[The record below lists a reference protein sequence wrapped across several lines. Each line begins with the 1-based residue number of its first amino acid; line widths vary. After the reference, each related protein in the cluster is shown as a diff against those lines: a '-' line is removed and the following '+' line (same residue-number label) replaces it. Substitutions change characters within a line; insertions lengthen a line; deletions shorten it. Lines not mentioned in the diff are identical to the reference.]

1 MEIAT
6 KIAPLGL
13 ALIMLGLGM
22 SLTVKDFTR
31 VIKFPKDFFV
41 GFVCQMLVLPIIGFT
56 LIKLLNTP
64 IELALGVMII
74 AAAPGGVTSNVL
86 TKFADGDVALSIS
99 LTAIISLI
107 SIISVPFIIF
117 LSIDLLNITYVARE
131 ISMIGIS
138 LKMFFVVTIPVL
150 LGMIIRYFA
159 ENFILKNVLLIQ
171 RLSIALFV
179 LVFVSIYIEEWD
191 NIVSFITRAG
201 LIALVLNI
209 VMMIV
214 GFYVAKFFASGVAQQ
229 RCISLECGL
238 QNGTLAVFVSTQLF
252 DEMVYI
258 VPTAAYALIMM
269 VTSLIFVFIV
279 RKQLAKILFIF
290 LSNYLNYK
298 YRQVNFDKFIKF
310 FFCISNIVFW

>member
-22 SLTVKDFTR
+22 SLTIKDFTR
-31 VIKFPKDFFV
+31 VIKFPKDFLV
-41 GFVCQMLVLPIIGFT
+41 GFFCQMLVLPIIGFA

-64 IELALGVMII
+64 IELALGVMIV

-117 LSIDLLNITYVARE
+117 LSIDLLNITYVTKE

-171 RLSIALFV
+171 RLSIGLLLSILKSGIKLLAL
-179 LVFVSIYIEEWD
+179 
-191 NIVSFITRAG
+191 
-201 LIALVLNI
+201 
-209 VMMIV
+209 
-214 GFYVAKFFASGVAQQ
+214 
-229 RCISLECGL
+229 
-238 QNGTLAVFVSTQLF
+238 
-252 DEMVYI
+252 
-258 VPTAAYALIMM
+258 
-269 VTSLIFVFIV
+269 
-279 RKQLAKILFIF
+279 
-290 LSNYLNYK
+290 
-298 YRQVNFDKFIKF
+298 
-310 FFCISNIVFW
+310 

>member
-22 SLTVKDFTR
+22 SLTIKDFTR
-31 VIKFPKDFFV
+31 VIKFPKDFLV
-41 GFVCQMLVLPIIGFT
+41 GFFCQMLVLPIIGFA

-64 IELALGVMII
+64 IELALGVMIV

-117 LSIDLLNITYVARE
+117 LSIDLLNITYVTKE

-171 RLSIALFV
+171 RLSIGLFF
-179 LVFVSIYIEEWD
+179 LVFIAIYIEEWD
-191 NIVSFITRAG
+191 KIVSFITQAG
-201 LIALVLNI
+201 LIALILNV

-229 RCISLECGL
+229 KCISLECGL

-269 VTSLIFVFIV
+269 VTSIIFVFIV
-279 RKQLAKILFIF
+279 RKM
-290 LSNYLNYK
+290 S
-298 YRQVNFDKFIKF
+298 
-310 FFCISNIVFW
+310 